1 MKQLLINGIIGRRD
15 DPTIGKGDSV
25 FSYDDLERFLL
36 INDKDEFEVII
47 DSPGGSVEEGFKIY
61 NKLKSLGINTTAI
74 TANSIASII
83 FLAGKERRIM
93 ANGEMIIHNAWVD
106 GEAFAG
112 EKLNVHTLSAL
123 AEIFASTDNKI
134 LDIYTS
140 VSGVENQMSLVAYM
154 SQETNLGATMAK
166 KLGFATE
173 ILEQDVPSLLSFK
186 NRVITYSQN
195 QINQIEMDQKEKM
208 TTFEKML
215 ASLARAFKLSTKN
228 MVVQT
233 STGVELF
240 IDGEGDQQYTGKI
253 AFIAEDGIPTEATAP
268 EGNHTLSDGTTITVG
283 EGGVISEAV
292 EAQDIEAIKAG
303 YEEEKRAMDEDKK
316 AMDEEK
322 EELLAKITNLTKVN
336 KENAKKVE
344 DLQKAFATLKNQ
356 VAGDPDLKKVEPAMS
371 NEDFKA
377 LSPAQKARISA
388 MNKAQNKN

>member
-1 MKQLLINGIIGRRD
+1 
-15 DPTIGKGDSV
+15 
-25 FSYDDLERFLL
+25 
-36 INDKDEFEVII
+36 
-47 DSPGGSVEEGFKIY
+47 
-61 NKLKSLGINTTAI
+61 
-74 TANSIASII
+74 
-83 FLAGKERRIM
+83 
-93 ANGEMIIHNAWVD
+93 
-106 GEAFAG
+106 
-112 EKLNVHTLSAL
+112 
-123 AEIFASTDNKI
+123 
-134 LDIYTS
+134 
-140 VSGVENQMSLVAYM
+140 
-154 SQETNLGATMAK
+154 MAK

-173 ILEQDVPSLLSFK
+173 IVEEDAKALTFK

-316 AMDEEK
+316 PWR
-322 EELLAKITNLTKVN
+322 
-336 KENAKKVE
+336 KK
-344 DLQKAFATLKNQ
+344 
-356 VAGDPDLKKVEPAMS
+356 KKS
-371 NEDFKA
+371 C
-377 LSPAQKARISA
+377 
-388 MNKAQNKN
+388 